1 MDGGVVAVSRP
12 TLLDNTILTNFALV
26 DRAELVT
33 QLWPTAACTTAA
45 VVAEYAVGVAEG
57 RLSADAWT
65 DLPVV
70 ELTGEEV
77 AFTEGLS
84 SRLGAGERA
93 CLAVA
98 LHRQG
103 LLASD
108 DLDARRAADQHRV
121 PRTGSIGILVSCV
134 RRGILSR
141 EEAESL
147 LVEMIASGYRAP
159 VDRLGLLIDEQKK
172 RR

>member
-1 MDGGVVAVSRP
+1 VDDGIVAVSRP
-12 TLLDNTILTNFALV
+12 VLLDNTILTNFALV

-33 QLWPTAACTTAA
+33 RLWPTAACTTAA
-45 VVAEYAVGVAEG
+45 VMAEYAVGVAEG
-57 RLSADAWT
+57 LLPADAWT

-70 ELTGEEV
+70 ELAGEEA
-77 AFTEGLS
+77 AFAERLS
-84 SRLGAGERA
+84 SKLGAGERT

-108 DLDARRAADQHRV
+108 DLDARHAADQHRV
-121 PRTGSIGILVSCV
+121 PKTGSIGILVSCV
-134 RRGILSR
+134 RRGLLSR

-147 LVEMIASGYRAP
+147 LGEMIAFGYRSP
-159 VDRLGLLIDEQKK
+159 VDRLGSLIDK
-172 RR
+172 RERPS

>member
-1 MDGGVVAVSRP
+1 LGDGVVAVTRP
-12 TLLDNTILTNFALV
+12 ILLDNTILTNFALV

-33 QLWPTAACTTAA
+33 RLWPTAATTAA
-45 VVAEYAVGVAEG
+45 VVAEYAVGATSG
-57 RLSADAWT
+57 LLPADAWT

-70 ELTGEEV
+70 ELTDEEA
-77 AFTEGLS
+77 AFAESLS
-84 SRLGAGERA
+84 PRLGAGERT

-108 DLDARRAADQHRV
+108 DLDACRAADQHRV

-134 RRGILSR
+134 RRGILSN
-141 EEAESL
+141 EEAEAL
-147 LVEMIASGYRAP
+147 LGEMIAFGYRSP
-159 VDRLGLLIDEQKK
+159 VDSLGSLID
-172 RR
+172 